1 MKKVLGKIL
10 IILFIISIPFC
21 YFIYDNLFP
30 KADPITS
37 PEIENVM
44 SISITLENSETYV
57 MEEKR
62 IEGFLEIISDSKPT
76 RTLALN
82 EVPGIEKYYSI
93 VIHTSEREVYY
104 FIYKE
109 DSKVYIFAPYEGV
122 YEADQ
127 KILSFIFE

>member
-1 MKKVLGKIL
+1 MKKILVIIL
-10 IILFIISIPFC
+10 IVLFIISIPFS

-30 KADPITS
+30 KADPITC
-37 PEIENVM
+37 PEVEEVM
-44 SISITLENSETYV
+44 SISITLGNSETHA
-57 MEEKR
+57 MEETK
-62 IEGFLEIISDSKPT
+62 IGGFLEIISDSKPT

-82 EVPGIEKYYSI
+82 ERPGIEKYHLI
-93 VIHTSEREVYY
+93 MIQTSEREIYY
-104 FIYKE
+104 YIYEE